1 MNEVKTLICTGAGV
15 IGGFIAAALGGWDL
29 GLQTL
34 LIFMAA
40 DYITG
45 LIVAGVFGR
54 SKKTAT
60 GRITSGVCFKGLL
73 KKGAILIYVLVGYRL
88 DLLIGCE
95 WVRNTVIIGFVCSE
109 AISITENLGL
119 MGVPMP
125 KYISKA
131 IELLTEKAEK
141 GAKSNGK

>member
-45 LIVAGVFGR
+45 LIVAGVPERFVYNSSLVSVNGDTD
-54 SKKTAT
+54 KLPLIFAEKA
-60 GRITSGVCFKGLL
+60 L
-73 KKGAILIYVLVGYRL
+73 ILSSQLVGK
-88 DLLIGCE
+88 IP
-95 WVRNTVIIGFVCSE
+95 VVK
-109 AISITENLGL
+109 NL
-119 MGVPMP
+119 
-125 KYISKA
+125 
-131 IELLTEKAEK
+131 
-141 GAKSNGK
+141 